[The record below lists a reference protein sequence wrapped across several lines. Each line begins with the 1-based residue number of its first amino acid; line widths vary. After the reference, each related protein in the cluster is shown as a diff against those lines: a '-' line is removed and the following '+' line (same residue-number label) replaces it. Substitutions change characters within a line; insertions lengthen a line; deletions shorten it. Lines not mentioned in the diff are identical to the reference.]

1 MAQVW
6 VFFSH
11 WLLGGTWTDT
21 EAGAATRTGTDTGT
35 GTVARTDT
43 EAGTGTEGETS
54 VEGCRKDN
62 LVVVEEK
69 VVLVIVEVLVKIG
82 EEGDESK
89 EEDVEDG
96 TGGEK
101 YRAVHT

>member
-1 MAQVW
+1 MAQAW
-6 VFFSH
+6 VFSH
-11 WLLGGTWTDT
+11 WFPGRTWTDSG
-21 EAGAATRTGTDTGT
+21 AGVAAGT
-35 GTVARTDT
+35 GSGNRTETAAGTVT
-43 EAGTGTEGETS
+43 EAGTGSGEETKTEEEV
-54 VEGCRKDN
+54 VEMRGRKDN

-69 VVLVIVEVLVKIG
+69 VVLVIVEVLVKMG

-101 YRAVHT
+101 Y

>member
-1 MAQVW
+1 M
-6 VFFSH
+6 
-11 WLLGGTWTDT
+11 
-21 EAGAATRTGTDTGT
+21 
-35 GTVARTDT
+35 ARTDT

-54 VEGCRKDN
+54 VEGWRKDS

-82 EEGDESK
+82 EEGDERK

-96 TGGEK
+96 TGGER
-101 YRAVHT
+101 Y